1 MTIAKPKGARPLGQ
15 PGSPQRRKHSRYAL
29 EELRWALLFLLPTV
43 GSVLIFTVFPVIFS
57 LVISLLEW
65 NVVQPAKFVGL
76 SNYRNLFTDEEFTR
90 SLRNTLQF
98 VIGYVPGTLVSAL
111 LIAFLLSQK
120 IRFHKVYRAIFFF
133 PTVISIIV
141 ISEVWLWIYEPKY
154 GLLNYYLGKL
164 GLPNNIAWLGNPD
177 LAMWSIVIMSIW
189 AACGY
194 YMVLYLAGLLG
205 IDRTLY
211 EAASIDGADAL
222 HKFWYITLPLLAPV
236 TFFILTMLVIGSFQ
250 VFGQIYVMTKGG
262 PLHATDVVIYT
273 IYNNAF
279 NRFLMGRASAQAY
292 VVGLIMFIIT
302 AIQWRFWGRGAVNE

>member
-1 MTIAKPKGARPLGQ
+1 MAISK
-15 PGSPQRRKHSRYAL
+15 QRRKVSPYSA
-29 EELRWALLFLLPTV
+29 EELHWAILFLLPTV
-43 GSVLIFTVFPVIFS
+43 GSVLIFTVFPVLFS

-65 NVVQPAKFVGL
+65 NVVQPPKFVGL
-76 SNYRNLFTDEEFTR
+76 GNYQNLFADEEFKQ
-90 SLRNTLQF
+90 SLRNTVQF
-98 VIGYVPGTLVSAL
+98 VIGYVPGTLVASL
-111 LIAFLLSQK
+111 LIAFLLSLK

-141 ISEVWLWIYEPKY
+141 ISEVWLWIYEPRY
-154 GLLNYYLGKL
+154 GLLNYYLGKI
-164 GLPNNIAWLGNPD
+164 GLPNNIAWLGDPK

-211 EAASIDGADAL
+211 EAASIDGASTANQ
-222 HKFWYITLPLLAPV
+222 FWYITLPLLAPV
-236 TFFILTMLVIGSFQ
+236 TFFIVTMLVIGSFQ

-262 PLHATDVVIYT
+262 PLHTTDVVIYT

-292 VVGLIMFIIT
+292 VVGFIMFIIT
-302 AIQWRFWGRGAVNE
+302 AIQWRVWGRGAVNE